1 MATWPTSIPRLNEF
15 LEGTY
20 VEETPD
26 NTIRTQ
32 MDVGPAKT
40 RQRST
45 SAPRKLGGT
54 LYMTAAQVATHDT
67 FFVTT
72 TNHGSVTWDA
82 PTAPRIGGSK
92 YFRYLKPPAYKA
104 VGRGYHVSL
113 QLEMLP

>member
-1 MATWPTSIPRLNEF
+1 MATWPVTIPALSEF

-20 VEETPD
+20 YEETP
-26 NTIRTQ
+26 NNVIRTQ

-45 SAPRKLGGT
+45 CAPRNLGGI

-72 TNHGSVTWDA
+72 TNHGADSWDA
-82 PTAPRIGGSK
+82 TAPRIGGSEN
-92 YFRYLKPPAYKA
+92 FRYLKPPTYKA
-104 VGRGYHVSL
+104 IGGGYHVAL